1 MNERQIILE
10 ALLLIEKGEDYGNK
24 IIKDVLDKY
33 VYLGRQQRSFIKR
46 VLEGTIERRIE
57 LDYIIDQFSKT
68 PTVSMKPVILCV
80 LRMGVYQL
88 KYMNKIPVSAVC
100 NEAVRLAEKKGFY
113 QLKGFVNGVLR
124 NIARNIDGIKYPK
137 RPEGLFSV
145 NLFDAVRYLSVTYS
159 MPEFLVKLFIE
170 NYGNE
175 AEDILK
181 AFFRD
186 NITTIRLNESKAD
199 EETLKRVLAEDDA
212 KIIKLPGIFDMCNN
226 AYILED
232 YDMLSDLK
240 AFKMGLFQVQDQSA
254 MLPVEMADI
263 KISDTV
269 FDVCAAPGG
278 KTVQAVDVLCKLISQ
293 TFKISHCNDG
303 NLNNDE
309 LYSDEYGNNVSDNK
323 QCCGDVGRVFSF
335 DVSGAKVERILENL
349 ERCDF
354 AKAVEVAVDVRD
366 ATTYKETY
374 VNQAD
379 VIIADL
385 PCSGLGI
392 IGRKSDIKYNIS
404 EDGIKSLV
412 KLQQDILKNVVNYLK
427 TGGTLMYSTCTLN
440 PMENE
445 KQVEWMEENLGL
457 KCEEMHRVMPSNVRD
472 GFFVARMC
480 KGESC

>member
-10 ALLLIEKGEDYGNK
+10 ALLLIEKGEDYGNR

-33 VYLGRQQRSFIKR
+33 SYLGRQQRSFIKR
-46 VLEGTIERRIE
+46 VLEGTIERKIE

-80 LRMGVYQL
+80 LRMSVYQL
-88 KYMNKIPVSAVC
+88 KYMNSIPVSAIC
-100 NEAVRLAEKKGFY
+100 NEAVRVTQKKGFNN
-113 QLKGFVNGVLR
+113 LKGFVNGVLR
-124 NIARNIDGIKYPK
+124 NISRNIDNIKYPAK
-137 RPEGLFSV
+137 PEGLFKDKMFEASE
-145 NLFDAVRYLSVTYS
+145 YLSIAYS
-159 MPEFLVKLFIE
+159 VPEFLTKLFIE
-170 NYGNE
+170 YYGND
-175 AEDILK
+175 AEDIFK

-199 EETLKRVLAEDDA
+199 EDSLKRVLAEDGA
-212 KIIKLPGIFDMCNN
+212 KICKLPAICDMCNN

-232 YDMLSDLK
+232 YDILSDLN

-254 MLPVEMADI
+254 MLPVEMAGL
-263 KISDTV
+263 KPFDTV

-278 KTVQAVDVLCKLISQ
+278 KTVQAVDALCKLILKPSEINQ
-293 TFKISHCNDG
+293 CNG
-303 NLNNDE
+303 KNLYNDD
-309 LYSDEYGNNVSDNK
+309 LYSDEYSNNASESN

-354 AKAVEVAVDVRD
+354 ARAVEVIVDVCD
-366 ATTYKETY
+366 ATIYKENY

-392 IGRKSDIKYNIS
+392 IGRKSDIKYNVTEEGMKALVSLQREIL
-404 EDGIKSLV
+404 ENVIK
-412 KLQQDILKNVVNYLK
+412 YLK
-427 TGGTLMYSTCTLN
+427 DGGTLMYSTCTLN
-440 PMENE
+440 PFENE

-457 KCEEMHRVMPSNVRD
+457 KCEEMHRILPSNVRD
-472 GFFVARMC
+472 GFFVARMR
-480 KGESC
+480 KGFSC